1 MLPSKRLFL
10 FDALHQSLQSVHVRH
25 LILAWLVP
33 RAERHVMCDTKA
45 AVEDGNAAQVEHALA
60 NDTHVFAGLW
70 WCCFQ
75 TALKELLCGCLPLMH
90 SKTLKAKVKL
100 LVKNAQDASQTVH
113 TDDGIRLLAQVA
125 LFLSLVVQPHILD
138 DITLFVDASEANVE
152 VHASTVELCLET
164 QHPPQMRNLQFPYG
178 QWQLKDVDVAVDVV
192 NVSYLVERETWVKQ
206 LVKHGVCKLGTAQ

>member
-1 MLPSKRLFL
+1 
-10 FDALHQSLQSVHVRH
+10 
-25 LILAWLVP
+25 
-33 RAERHVMCDTKA
+33 
-45 AVEDGNAAQVEHALA
+45 
-60 NDTHVFAGLW
+60 
-70 WCCFQ
+70 
-75 TALKELLCGCLPLMH
+75 MH
-90 SKTLKAKVKL
+90 SKTLKAKVKF

-164 QHPPQMRNLQFPYG
+164 QHPPQMRDLQFPYG

-206 LVKHGVCKLGTAQ
+206 LVKHGVCELGTAQ